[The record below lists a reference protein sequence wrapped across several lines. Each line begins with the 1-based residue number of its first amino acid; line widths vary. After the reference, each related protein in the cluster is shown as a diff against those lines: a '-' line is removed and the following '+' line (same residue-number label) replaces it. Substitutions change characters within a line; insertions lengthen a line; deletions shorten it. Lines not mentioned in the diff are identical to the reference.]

1 MGARNT
7 YRLGPEAFCPLEK
20 RVLMCFFKK
29 KQTNKNKNLKKEE
42 NHADLLLMLQ
52 RAIWQETKPA
62 VNLPGRKNAIPL
74 LVVMKQSAVLW
85 WESIKFNTFYMI
97 ANSLKYEDALRA

>member
-7 YRLGPEAFCPLEK
+7 YKLGPEALFPLEK
-20 RVLMCFFKK
+20 RVLMCFLKK
-29 KQTNKNKNLKKEE
+29 INKKNKNLKKEE
-42 NHADLLLMLQ
+42 NHADLLLVLQ

-74 LVVMKQSAVLW
+74 LDTAWTGRGKIGFPSRLC
-85 WESIKFNTFYMI
+85 T
-97 ANSLKYEDALRA
+97 